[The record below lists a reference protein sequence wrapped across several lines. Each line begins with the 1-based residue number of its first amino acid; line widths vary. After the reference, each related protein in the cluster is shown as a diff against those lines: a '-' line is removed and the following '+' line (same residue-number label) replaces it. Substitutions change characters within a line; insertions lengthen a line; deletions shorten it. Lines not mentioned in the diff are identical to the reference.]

1 VVLEGHRW
9 VAILVVAVEELVDQ
23 VLVVGLV
30 EVVEIGE
37 EVAVGWGIE
46 VLLAI

>member
-9 VAILVVAVEELVDQ
+9 VAILVVAVEELVDR
-23 VLVVGLV
+23 VLVV
-30 EVVEIGE
+30 EIVE